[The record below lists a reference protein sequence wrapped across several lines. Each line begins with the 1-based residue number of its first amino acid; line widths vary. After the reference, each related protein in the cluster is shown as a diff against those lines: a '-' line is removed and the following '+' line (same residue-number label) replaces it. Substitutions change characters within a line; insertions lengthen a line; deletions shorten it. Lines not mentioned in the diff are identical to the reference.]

1 MALAQDVGQ
10 LAMAV
15 CSTVEELK
23 DEIAADTELLDQVS
37 NYSRIRGTIPIF
49 LFVDIKAV
57 PVSALNSHRTSAGG
71 LKQSEVD
78 FRRDSE
84 LEAVHTVLKVKLGL
98 SGERGPLHKLC
109 ACRAFS
115 KEDPLPGY

>member
-37 NYSRIRGTIPIF
+37 NYSQIRGTIPIF

-57 PVSALNSHRTSAGG
+57 PVSALNSHRTSAAV
-71 LKQSEVD
+71 KQSEFD